1 MCLIKDCNIFIF
13 FQLKHKVYE
22 CFVIF
27 TAKYTKIMSA
37 IYIWQQTE
45 WPNFIWD
52 DTKLSYKLGKVRG
65 LQGKLVGKMS
75 ALGFDLKNSAML
87 DTLTADITKS
97 SEIEGEILNSDQ
109 VRSSVARH
117 LGIETEGLPEAD
129 RYVDGVVQLM
139 MDATQNYMNPLIDE
153 RLFNWH
159 AALFPTGRSGIYK
172 ITVADW
178 RQGVEPMQVISGP
191 MGKEKVHYQA
201 PDSDN
206 IPFQM
211 KLFLEWANDNQK
223 IDPVLKAAIAH
234 LWFVTIHPFDDGN
247 GRIARTIM
255 DLFLARADEMPHRF
269 YSMSTEIRKQRK
281 GYYEILEKT
290 QKGGLDIT
298 GWLEWFLDCLE
309 AALINT
315 EKSISSVLQKAAFW
329 DKYRLV
335 PMNERQIKM
344 VNLLWD
350 GFDGKLTSS
359 KWGKITK
366 CSADTALRDI
376 QDLITKGVLRK
387 TDEGGRS
394 TNYELVI

>member
-1 MCLIKDCNIFIF
+1 
-13 FQLKHKVYE
+13 
-22 CFVIF
+22 
-27 TAKYTKIMSA
+27 
-37 IYIWQQTE
+37 
-45 WPNFIWD
+45 
-52 DTKLSYKLGKVRG
+52 
-65 LQGKLVGKMS
+65 
-75 ALGFDLKNSAML
+75 
-87 DTLTADITKS
+87 
-97 SEIEGEILNSDQ
+97 
-109 VRSSVARH
+109 
-117 LGIETEGLPEAD
+117 
-129 RYVDGVVQLM
+129 
-139 MDATQNYMNPLIDE
+139 
-153 RLFNWH
+153 
-159 AALFPTGRSGIYK
+159 
-172 ITVADW
+172 
-178 RQGVEPMQVISGP
+178 
-191 MGKEKVHYQA
+191 
-201 PDSDN
+201 
-206 IPFQM
+206 M

-315 EKSISSVLQKAAFW
+315 EKSISTVLQKAAFW

-350 GFDGKLTSS
+350 GLEGKLTSS

-394 TNYELVI
+394 TNYELVIL

>member
-1 MCLIKDCNIFIF
+1 MNA
-13 FQLKHKVYE
+13 V
-22 CFVIF
+22 
-27 TAKYTKIMSA
+27 
-37 IYIWQQTE
+37 YIWQQKE
-45 WPNFIWD
+45 WPDFTWED
-52 DTKLSYKLGKVRG
+52 SRLSFKLGKVRG

-75 ALGFDLKNSAML
+75 ALGFDLKNGAML

-97 SEIEGEILNSDQ
+97 SEIEGEILNRDQ

-139 MDATQNYMNPLIDE
+139 LDATQNYMQPLTDE

-159 AALFPTGRSGIYK
+159 AALFPTGRSGAYK

-178 RQGVEPMQVISGP
+178 RQGTEPMQVISGA

-206 IPFQM
+206 VPYQM
-211 KLFLEWANDNQK
+211 KMFLDWANDDQK

-247 GRIARTIM
+247 GRMARTIM

-269 YSMSTEIRKQRK
+269 YSMSAEIRKQRK

-298 GWLEWFLDCLE
+298 DWLEWFLDCLE
-309 AALINT
+309 AALIDT
-315 EKSISSVLQKAAFW
+315 EKSISTVLQKAIFW
-329 DKYRLV
+329 DKHRLV

-366 CSADTALRDI
+366 SSADTALRDI
-376 QDLITKGVLRK
+376 QDLIVKGVLRK

>member
-1 MCLIKDCNIFIF
+1 
-13 FQLKHKVYE
+13 
-22 CFVIF
+22 
-27 TAKYTKIMSA
+27 MS
-37 IYIWQQTE
+37 
-45 WPNFIWD
+45 
-52 DTKLSYKLGKVRG
+52 
-65 LQGKLVGKMS
+65 M
-75 ALGFDLKNSAML
+75 LGFDLQNNAIL

-129 RYVDGVVQLM
+129 HYVDGVVQLM
-139 MDATQNYMNPLIDE
+139 IDATQNYAQPLTNE

-159 AALFPTGRSGIYK
+159 AALFQSGRSGAYK
-172 ITVADW
+172 ITIADW
-178 RQGVEPMQVISGP
+178 RQGLDPMQVVSGA
-191 MGKEKVHYQA
+191 MGKEKIHYQA

-206 IPFQM
+206 VPYQM
-211 KLFLEWANDNQK
+211 KLFLDWVNDEQR

-269 YSMSTEIRKQRK
+269 YSMSAEIRKQRK
-281 GYYEILEKT
+281 EYYEILEKT
-290 QKGGLDIT
+290 QKGKLDIT
-298 GWLEWFLDCLE
+298 NWLEWFLDCLNT
-309 AALINT
+309 ALLDT
-315 EKSISSVLQKAAFW
+315 EKTISTILQKAAFW
-329 DKYRLV
+329 DKHRV

-350 GFDGKLTSS
+350 GFNGKLTSS

-366 CSADTALRDI
+366 CSTDTALRDI
-376 QDLITKGVLRK
+376 QDLIGKGVLRK

-394 TNYELVI
+394 TNYELVL